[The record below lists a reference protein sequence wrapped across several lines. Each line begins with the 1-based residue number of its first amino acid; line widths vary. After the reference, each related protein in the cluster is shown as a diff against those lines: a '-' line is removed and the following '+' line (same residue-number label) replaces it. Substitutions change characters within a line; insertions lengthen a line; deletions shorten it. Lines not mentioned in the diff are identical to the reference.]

1 MEREVIQV
9 ITPGT
14 LLSRRMLK
22 ENENNYIASVYM
34 DERGAGIVYSDVSTG
49 EIVGVDFLEEDINE
63 NVVNLLTSIKVR
75 EIIINESA
83 LIQEERGYI
92 KNFTGAYV
100 SPLGDSY
107 FSKENC
113 NEIIKKHF
121 STGSLMGMGIAERP
135 YITSALGALLEYLYE
150 TQKNSMSQLINFNIY
165 EQNKSFYFG

>member
-1 MEREVIQV
+1 M
-9 ITPGT
+9 
-14 LLSRRMLK
+14 
-22 ENENNYIASVYM
+22 
-34 DERGAGIVYSDVSTG
+34 
-49 EIVGVDFLEEDINE
+49 
-63 NVVNLLTSIKVR
+63 SIKVR

-135 YITSALGALLEYLYE
+135 YSAFSSLMFILPTLFLQVLL
-150 TQKNSMSQLINFNIY
+150 Q
-165 EQNKSFYFG
+165 